1 MAHRYVVSAPDL
13 PASPAPIS
21 QAVVAGRH
29 CYLSGQ
35 LATNIAGEFCPGS
48 VREEAEL
55 AFRNLFAALTAAGFS
70 RDDLV
75 CVDIAFTDLAEL
87 PAVNALC
94 AELFA
99 EGRRPARTVYQVAA
113 LPYDGKIKVQGIA
126 IKQE

>member
-21 QAVVAGRH
+21 QAVVAGQH

-35 LATNIAGEFCPGS
+35 LATDIAGVFCPGN
-48 VREEAEL
+48 VREEAEM
-55 AFRNLFAALTAAGFS
+55 AFRNMFAALKAAGFS

-75 CVDIAFTDLAEL
+75 SVDLAFTDLAGL
-87 PAVNALC
+87 PEVNALY

-113 LPYDGKIKVQGIA
+113 LPYDGKIKVQGVA
-126 IKQE
+126 IKQG